1 MMPRW
6 THAVATVLA
15 AACSSSTPPAT
26 SSGVSTPVPAPATI
40 PPAAPPVDAQPVTV
54 PDAAPPPVAPTK
66 TVTVPDFGDVEI
78 ADGALLLIDHGTI
91 QPTAHR
97 VQAIVIASDFKGTK
111 LSWADQPGPHADV
124 KTEPF
129 ETGAE
134 EHASITTWS
143 KQLWKLAPKGQRV
156 FGRAKPRYGWAQW
169 AAVLR
174 HGDEVRVVAD
184 GAQHEHGDREDLSE
198 GLMDYIS
205 MHY

>member
-6 THAVATVLA
+6 THTVATVLA

-26 SSGVSTPVPAPATI
+26 SSGVSTPVAAPATI
-40 PPAAPPVDAQPVTV
+40 ASAAPVDAQPATV
-54 PDAAPPPVAPTK
+54 PDATPPPVAPAK

-97 VQAIVIASDFKGTK
+97 VQAIVISSDFQGTK
-111 LSWADQPGPHADV
+111 LSWTDQPGPHADV

-129 ETGAE
+129 DTSFE

-143 KQLWKLAPKGQRV
+143 NQLWKLAPKGQRV
-156 FGRAKPRYGWAQW
+156 FGKAKSRYGWAQW

-174 HGDEVRVVAD
+174 HGDEVRVVVD
-184 GAQHEHGDREDLSE
+184 GSRHEHGDREELSE
-198 GLMDYIS
+198 SLLDYIS